1 MSKKIIIGSRGSK
14 LALLYAQ
21 QAKDK
26 IIENTNLGNDDILI
40 KSITTKGDEL
50 QNIRLSEVGGKGLF
64 SSNIEKELQLK
75 NIDIAVHALKD
86 MPANETKGLITDSF
100 LKRNDPREILITKN
114 NKKLK
119 DLDEKSIVGTSSFRR
134 EFQIKKIRKD
144 LNCKLIRGNVDTRI
158 RKLNEGI
165 YDAIILSYAGIKF
178 LKFENEISEIFSV
191 EEIIPSA
198 GQGIIAL
205 QCREN
210 DIFQILIGIG
220 IFLLFLVFR
229 GLISKLVIKKLEVIS
244 KRTTNKLDDTFVQS
258 LVGPARFLPIVLGF
272 FIASYYMTFS
282 LEGREVVDTINRT
295 LITILIFWVIHQI
308 IEPISYILSGLDKI
322 LTRELIGWI
331 IKSLKILIFIL
342 GLAAVLELWGIKIGP
357 IIAGLGLFGVA
368 VALGAQD
375 LFKNLIS
382 GILVLVEKRFKI
394 GDWIAVEGI
403 IEGIVEKIGFRS
415 TTIRKFDKSLAI
427 IPNFQFAENAVVNVS
442 ETSNWLI
449 SWIITLQ
456 YDTTVDQLKKI
467 RDEIENHIN
476 SSEDYNTSIGVAVRV
491 DKFSDSS
498 IDMYVRC
505 FTKSGSWSNW
515 LDVKERLA
523 IAIKEI
529 VEKNGASF
537 AFPSQSIYVEKK

>member
-1 MSKKIIIGSRGSK
+1 MELINNFSKTFLSVWNKGI
-14 LALLYAQ
+14 
-21 QAKDK
+21 
-26 IIENTNLGNDDILI
+26 LG
-40 KSITTKGDEL
+40 
-50 QNIRLSEVGGKGLF
+50 V
-64 SSNIEKELQLK
+64 
-75 NIDIAVHALKD
+75 
-86 MPANETKGLITDSF
+86 
-100 LKRNDPREILITKN
+100 
-114 NKKLK
+114 
-119 DLDEKSIVGTSSFRR
+119 
-134 EFQIKKIRKD
+134 
-144 LNCKLIRGNVDTRI
+144 
-158 RKLNEGI
+158 
-165 YDAIILSYAGIKF
+165 
-178 LKFENEISEIFSV
+178 
-191 EEIIPSA
+191 
-198 GQGIIAL
+198 
-205 QCREN
+205 